1 MSYNYNYAYTDML
14 DPLTAAILTG
24 VYIFYLAVAVLS
36 IVARWKIYNKAGE
49 EGWAAIVPFYSSY
62 VLYKITWGNGWF
74 FLLMFVPIANLV
86 IAIMTLI
93 KLAQIFGKGGGFA
106 CGLIF
111 LYPIF
116 LCILAFSDD
125 AVFVGI
131 DGQGAGAG
139 FGSGGQAQGFQN
151 PYYQTTT
158 QQSAQNPQYYY
169 QHTAA
174 PQGPKFCPKC
184 GTALEPGSKFCPSC
198 GQAL

>member
-131 DGQGAGAG
+131 DGQGAG
-139 FGSGGQAQGFQN
+139 SGGQAQGFQN

-174 PQGPKFCPKC
+174 SQGPKFCPKC